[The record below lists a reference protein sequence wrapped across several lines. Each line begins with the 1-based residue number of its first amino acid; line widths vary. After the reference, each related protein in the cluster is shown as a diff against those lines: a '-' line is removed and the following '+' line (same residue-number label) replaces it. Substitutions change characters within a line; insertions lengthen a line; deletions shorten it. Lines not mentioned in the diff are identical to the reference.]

1 MTRRICVVTGTRAEF
16 RVTRVQPDGTAS
28 APVTIAN
35 LANSRSSGYPRM
47 ALHGS
52 ELVFAWIDRGGGSFV
67 RTAAAQLPGV
77 TR

>member
-1 MTRRICVVTGTRAEF
+1 MAFWLGST
-16 RVTRVQPDGTAS
+16 S

-47 ALHGS
+47 ALHAN
-52 ELVFAWIDRGGGSFV
+52 ELVFAWIDRDGGSVV
-67 RTAAAQLPGV
+67 RTATAQLSGG